1 MTIITKPVSS
11 GKKIETLDQ
20 PLVDNEFLP
29 NAPRSDVESQDS
41 RSYLHLQVRARR
53 VSATTTVCL
62 LLAALIVVGMGI
74 TTGTYLYQKYLRSQ
88 IGKFHGWCTVPY
100 SSEPVQAFQQSSDS
114 DAEPFDDNNIDE
126 ITKLMKDFFQEGIE
140 LDLEEEKYEKIE
152 VPDFRDGRSGRFIHD
167 FSNNLTGIIDI
178 TGRRCFVMPL
188 NRKNVLPPR
197 SMFDL
202 LQKMWEGYYRV
213 DTQVVRQTMK
223 VVTPA
228 LNDTKEIGT
237 YIGGECKGLPVYKL
251 ENYVGGVVKRSAD
264 LHTEAKFAQFSGRG
278 ITEYDIMNLEEVQEY
293 EKSGVQ

>member
-1 MTIITKPVSS
+1 MLTIHCNLFTYNIFF
-11 GKKIETLDQ
+11 LFFQ
-20 PLVDNEFLP
+20 PN
-29 NAPRSDVESQDS
+29 NDVESQEN
-41 RSYLHLQVRARR
+41 RSYLHLHIRARR
-53 VSATTTVCL
+53 VSATTTMCL

-100 SSEPVQAFQQSSDS
+100 SSEPVQALQQSAADS
-114 DAEPFDDNNIDE
+114 RLDAGDTIDVDDNSVDE

-188 NRKNVLPPR
+188 NRKTVLPPR

-213 DTQVVRQTMK
+213 DTQVVRQTMR
-223 VVTPA
+223 VVTPP
-228 LNDTKEIGT
+228 LNDTKDVGG

-251 ENYVGGVVKRSAD
+251 ETYVGG
-264 LHTEAKFAQFSGRG
+264 G
-278 ITEYDIMNLEEVQEY
+278 EYCFLLVYIL
-293 EKSGVQ
+293 